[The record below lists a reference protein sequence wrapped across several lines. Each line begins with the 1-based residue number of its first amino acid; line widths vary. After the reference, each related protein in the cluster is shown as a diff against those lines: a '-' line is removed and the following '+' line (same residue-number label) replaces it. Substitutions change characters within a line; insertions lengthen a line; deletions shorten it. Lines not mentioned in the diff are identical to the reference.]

1 MATHKSK
8 TGSCPATRERL
19 SNFCVDALTWHWAL
33 NTSASPSFMQCRR
46 PTERRPGGDIEIAR
60 LSSAL
65 SLPDNQTNSRET
77 LPHVW
82 NVMWQKSELT
92 QFNRK
97 QPKIQKGPKID
108 GRKETKWGLRG
119 EEEVETKSKG
129 KYTTT
134 DSLSLILPVCRA
146 SRWVCAL
153 VSRERERLPASVC
166 TPDFWFLA
174 ARGKEAGPRRRWVRL
189 HHTTPRGNLFFY
201 FFIFVCVNLP
211 FGGVGSCEEKE
222 EEEETR
228 RKRRSARSGFGA
240 AQV

>member
-46 PTERRPGGDIEIAR
+46 PSERPGGDIEIAR

-97 QPKIQKGPKID
+97 QLKIQKGPKID
-108 GRKETKWGLRG
+108 GRKETNGG
-119 EEEVETKSKG
+119 GGGGEVETKSKG

-134 DSLSLILPVCRA
+134 DSLSLLFSLILPVCRA

-153 VSRERERLPASVC
+153 VSSL
-166 TPDFWFLA
+166 
-174 ARGKEAGPRRRWVRL
+174 
-189 HHTTPRGNLFFY
+189 
-201 FFIFVCVNLP
+201 
-211 FGGVGSCEEKE
+211 
-222 EEEETR
+222 
-228 RKRRSARSGFGA
+228 
-240 AQV
+240 